1 MVTGA
6 LVYSDRG
13 GNLTD
18 YFNLG
23 ASVDLLEHSFN
34 HATLFFTSQMM
45 LNGTNIT
52 HINQVQL
59 LRFIHQGQFYFSSLA
74 VINEYR
80 DRSNE
85 TLGRLGLSVFNQSLL
100 LTQER
105 QVPNLILGLHL
116 CTFT

>member
-1 MVTGA
+1 MVTGT

-13 GNLTD
+13 NFTD

-23 ASVDLLEHSFN
+23 ASVDLVEHNFN
-34 HATLFFTSQMM
+34 HATLFFTSQMI

-52 HINQVQL
+52 HINHVQL
-59 LRFIHQGQFYFSSLA
+59 FRFIHNGQFYFSSLA
-74 VINEYR
+74 VINDYR
-80 DRSNE
+80 DRTND

-100 LTQER
+100 LTQEK
-105 QVPNLILGLHL
+105 QVPNLLLSLPL